1 MRKIKIQ
8 LLKLSMLF
16 VLACKVGE
24 EKKPL
29 NVVWLVA
36 EDLSPFYLNAYG
48 DPRAPTPNLNRLAK
62 EGVVYTHNF
71 SVSGVCSPSRATLAT
86 GLYPNSFGAQNMRTL
101 NQQAANREAG
111 IIDYQVVP
119 PPEVKMVSEIM
130 RENGY
135 YTTNNAKEDYQFFK
149 SELAWDESSVFAH
162 WRNRPDEKTP
172 FFSVFNAGVTHESS
186 MWNSQVRQ
194 EDCMEF
200 PPRRSLKNWW
210 ERRGYKTIE
219 EYENDTISLK
229 VGEDL
234 AVEAPPYLPQNEIGK
249 KAMRKVYSNIVR
261 MDRFFGNILDQLEE
275 DGLLEETIIVWYSD
289 HGGPLPRQKR
299 LLYDSGLRV
308 PMIIRY
314 PNKKRGGERD
324 NSLISFVDFPPTL
337 LSMVGIKP
345 PSYMQGQAFAG
356 TFKSKTPRA
365 FIHAHAD
372 RFDESVDMIRA
383 VRNRKFKYLKNFHP
397 ERPYYLPL
405 AYREKMDVMK
415 ELLRMRDAG
424 ELDENQS
431 LWFRQTKDEEELFD
445 TEKDPHELSN
455 IAKDPAYAEVLA
467 ALRTECERWM
477 NTIDDKGFIDEVELI
492 GSFYP
497 NGKAQLSESPKIDIK
512 KGKVFV
518 SITEPGVRIGY
529 RYTSE
534 KAPYMGWNI
543 YTEPIEEKSE
553 DTLEIITHRLGYK
566 YGITTVVSGKSSKT
580 FYPNNRHDKSEDRI
594 R

>member
-1 MRKIKIQ
+1 MIKIKIQ
-8 LLKLSMLF
+8 LLKLSMLLM
-16 VLACKVGE
+16 LACKVGE

-580 FYPNNRHDKSEDRI
+580 FYPNNRHDKSEDGI

>member
-1 MRKIKIQ
+1 
-8 LLKLSMLF
+8 
-16 VLACKVGE
+16 
-24 EKKPL
+24 
-29 NVVWLVA
+29 
-36 EDLSPFYLNAYG
+36 
-48 DPRAPTPNLNRLAK
+48 LAK
-62 EGVVYTHNF
+62 EGVVYSHSF

-101 NQQAANREAG
+101 NQQAASREAG

-219 EYENDTISLK
+219 EYENDSISLK

-324 NSLISFVDFPPTL
+324 DSLISFVDFPPTL

-345 PSYMQGQAFAG
+345 PAYMQGQAFGG
-356 TFKSKTPRA
+356 TFKSKTSRT

-445 TEKDPHELSN
+445 TEKDPHELNN

-467 ALRTECERWM
+467 ALRTECKRWM

-534 KAPYMGWNI
+534 KTPYMGWKI

-566 YGITTVVSGKSSKT
+566 YGITTVVSGKSSKI
-580 FYPNNRHDKSEDRI
+580 FYPNNRHDKSGDRI